1 MYTQYKLNPS
11 EIREKKIVE
20 HTNFSFRKK
29 RKMSIRI
36 TDGTDSFNKLKDQI
50 FNLFSKNEV
59 TIQEYTSLME
69 HVIQSEQDSEKIEE
83 VSFFY
88 LL

>member
-1 MYTQYKLNPS
+1 
-11 EIREKKIVE
+11 
-20 HTNFSFRKK
+20 
-29 RKMSIRI
+29 MSIRI

-69 HVIQSEQDSEKIEE
+69 HVIQSERDSEKIEE

-88 LL
+88 LS

>member
-1 MYTQYKLNPS
+1 
-11 EIREKKIVE
+11 
-20 HTNFSFRKK
+20 
-29 RKMSIRI
+29 MSIRI

-83 VSFFY
+83 VSFCY

>member
-1 MYTQYKLNPS
+1 
-11 EIREKKIVE
+11 
-20 HTNFSFRKK
+20 
-29 RKMSIRI
+29 MSIRI

-59 TIQEYTSLME
+59 TLQEYTSLME
-69 HVIQSEQDSEKIEE
+69 HVIQSERDSEKIEE

-88 LL
+88 LS